1 MDLIKSYDAQVAV
14 LGSLLL
20 EPDKLGGEI
29 MHRVTPEDFG
39 TATLRNLFRAARD
52 IWLEGGALD
61 PVTLVAR
68 AGSGYDT
75 LVREVLIATPTAA
88 NWEAYAKILKDTAQM
103 ERLHRLA
110 EQLLDADSL
119 EDGRR
124 LLAQAEDIL
133 TARPRRRSATYPE
146 LVAGYLDRQNDP
158 TPPDYLDWG
167 IKELN
172 ARVPISPGRFV
183 VLGADSSVG
192 KTALS
197 LQLAYNMAG
206 AGKRVGFFSYETSR
220 EDSAD
225 RLMANAA
232 DIALPRSKRKK
243 LSEDD
248 FRRAAEEGL
257 RSDRVPLT
265 VVETAGCTVE
275 ELRTEI
281 LAGRFEVV
289 YIDYVQLIPAKNA
302 TDRWQV
308 VTEVSM
314 ALHTLAQQLGVTI
327 IALSQVTPPE
337 TNGKGNRRP
346 LRKSDLRESRQLVN
360 DADAILM
367 MDLADP
373 DNRAGPRV
381 LLVDKNKD
389 GPVGRIVLD
398 FDPIHMRF
406 SVVPPLEDSDSR
418 KGRERAELMDRNR
431 AERQA
436 RAERAAA
443 IPGQSKFEELPDTGE
458 ELPF

>member
-1 MDLIKSYDAQVAV
+1 MMAQYDAQVAV

-29 MHRVTPEDFG
+29 MHRVQPEDFG
-39 TATLRNLFRAARD
+39 TAVLRNLFRAARE
-52 IWLEGGALD
+52 IWLEGGPLD

-68 AGSGYDT
+68 AGSGYDS
-75 LVREVLIATPTAA
+75 LVREVLLATPTAA
-88 NWEAYAKILKDTAQM
+88 NWEPYVRLLKDAAQLD
-103 ERLHRLA
+103 RIHQLA
-110 EQLLDADSL
+110 EKLQDVKSL
-119 EDGRR
+119 EEGRS
-124 LLAQAEDIL
+124 LLAQAEDVIA
-133 TARPRRRSATYPE
+133 ARPSRRSAAYPE
-146 LVAGYLDRQNDP
+146 LVSGYLDRQSDP
-158 TPPDYLDWG
+158 APPDHLNWG
-167 IKELN
+167 IEALN
-172 ARVPISPGRFV
+172 KRLPISPGRFV

-192 KTALS
+192 KTALA
-197 LQLAYNMAG
+197 LQLAYNMALS
-206 AGKRVGFFSYETSR
+206 GKRVGFFSYETSR
-220 EDSAD
+220 EDAAD
-225 RLMANAA
+225 RIMANAA
-232 DIALPRSKRKK
+232 DIALPRSKAKR

-248 FRRAAEEGL
+248 FRRASEEGC

-265 VVETAGCTVE
+265 VVETAGCTVD

-289 YIDYVQLIPAKNA
+289 YIDYVQLIPARAA

-314 ALHTLAQQLGVTI
+314 ALHTLAQQLGVTV

-337 TNGKGNRRP
+337 SGGKGKRRP

-373 DNRAGPRV
+373 DDRDGPRV

-406 SVVPPLEDSDSR
+406 SYVPPLESSEDRRS
-418 KGRERAELMDRNR
+418 RERSEKMDRR
-431 AERQA
+431 REAETA
-436 RAERAAA
+436 RSRTAVT
-443 IPGQSKFEELPDTGE
+443 GQVVFEELPNDGP
-458 ELPF
+458 LPF